1 MLIANQG
8 TNYIHIVSLWE
19 INLNYPCDDFVLF
32 SLSRYCDLLGNR
44 PLWNSFNFRL
54 QRYYL
59 YDMANSSAG
68 GFRRTQTQF
77 LDVIIFLILLLCFID
92 FLSGL

>member
-1 MLIANQG
+1 M
-8 TNYIHIVSLWE
+8 TSCIHIVSLWE
-19 INLNYPCDDFVLF
+19 IRLNYPCDNFVFF

-59 YDMANSSAG
+59 HDMANSSAG
-68 GFRRTQTQF
+68 GLFRHTQKQF
-77 LDVIIFLILLLCFID
+77 LDVFFSSVLLLIYFQFVGKIVH
-92 FLSGL
+92 